1 MVLET
6 ILDIEFQDMVAGDKA
21 IFYQVINIALI
32 ASLISSYM

>member
-21 IFYQVINIALI
+21 ILYQVQELNSFSFYL
-32 ASLISSYM
+32 